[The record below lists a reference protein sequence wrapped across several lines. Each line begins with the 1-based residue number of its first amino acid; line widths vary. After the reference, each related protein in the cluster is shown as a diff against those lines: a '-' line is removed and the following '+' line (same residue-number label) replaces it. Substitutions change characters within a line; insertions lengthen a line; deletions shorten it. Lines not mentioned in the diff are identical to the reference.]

1 VLNWL
6 WQDACLGCLAPY
18 HNRGSRGRRAQ
29 GWEAGEGRHARHGV
43 RACDALPA
51 AINWL
56 ACTPQEPIEIGL
68 ADMGEHALVQ
78 KPTVLVVEDEI
89 LIRYEM
95 GEGLRDEGFDVIEA
109 SGADEA
115 LLVMAS
121 GPQVDIVLTDIR
133 MPGSIDGLG
142 LAAAVKDLHPCLPVV
157 VLSSHL
163 PPDQVCRADRFLSKP
178 VLFLTLLDTIN
189 ELIAPRW
196 TNQKEHGSTL

>member
-1 VLNWL
+1 V
-6 WQDACLGCLAPY
+6 P
-18 HNRGSRGRRAQ
+18 R
-29 GWEAGEGRHARHGV
+29 
-43 RACDALPA
+43 CDALPA
-51 AINWL
+51 ALIWSPALRGEPMRARSTWL
-56 ACTPQEPIEIGL
+56 SK
-68 ADMGEHALVQ
+68 GEHVSVQ
-78 KPTVLVVEDEI
+78 KPTVLIVEDEI
-89 LIRYEM
+89 LIRYVM

-142 LAAAVKDLHPCLPVV
+142 LAAAVKDIHPSLPII

-163 PPDQVCRADRFLSKP
+163 PSEPVCRADRFLQKP

-189 ELIAPRW
+189 ELIEARW
-196 TNQKEHGSTL
+196 KIQKESGSTS